1 MTDFKLWH
9 EDDKNT
15 FHNKTM
21 VYFSQCT
28 KNGKLSLTE
37 LLRLTSDT
45 AVEDYRQRGLSR
57 EFLMEHGFY
66 ILVSRCS
73 FRFFEL
79 PGENQN
85 IEIITWEEKPEAL
98 QLCRGYQIKDENGR
112 ILVNGYSTWLAVDCN
127 ARKIVPTKN
136 FTLRKPFD
144 FRTDNDC
151 PRPGKIILPQE
162 QTVLSERTIG
172 YSDID
177 ANGHTNNSRYGAFLT
192 DALPEQ
198 YQEKRFTDFKINYSK
213 EAMYGQKLTVSGNF
227 NDAEKKIFIAGK
239 TESGTSFEAELLYQ

>member
-28 KNGKLSLTE
+28 KNGKLSLNE

-57 EFLMEHGFY
+57 EFLMEHGYY
-66 ILVSRCS
+66 ILVSRCA
-73 FRFFEL
+73 FRIFRL
-79 PGENQN
+79 PSENQN
-85 IEIITWEEKPEAL
+85 IEITTWEEKPDPL
-98 QLCRGYQIKDENGR
+98 QLYRGYTIKDESGKT
-112 ILVNGYSTWLAVDCN
+112 LVNGYSTWLVVDCN
-127 ARKIVPTKN
+127 ARKIVPAKN

-151 PRPGKIILPQE
+151 PKPGKIVIPQE
-162 QTVLSERTIG
+162 RTLLSERIIG

-177 ANGHTNNSRYGAFLT
+177 ANGHTNNSRYGAFLL

-198 YQEKRFTDFKINYSK
+198 YQEKNFTDFKINYSK
-213 EAMYGQKLTVSGNF
+213 EAMYGQKLKVSGSF
-227 NDAEKKIFIAGK
+227 DDAQKKILIIGE
-239 TESGTSFEAELLYQ
+239 TESGTSFESELLYS